1 MALAQALITGR
12 AVARFGEQ
20 RSIVIG
26 MLVGG
31 LSFALYAFVPAGWM
45 VYPIIIF
52 SALQGLVYPSTNA
65 LLSRMTD
72 ASNQGALQGG
82 MASVASV
89 GAIVGPLGMTQVLA
103 AGAEHGF
110 AGSAF
115 LAAAALVS
123 AALAVVYFK
132 VLKRPAAEASPAS

>member
-1 MALAQALITGR
+1 L
-12 AVARFGEQ
+12 
-20 RSIVIG
+20 
-26 MLVGG
+26 LVGG
-31 LSFALYAFVPAGWM
+31 LSFALYAFVPSGWM
-45 VYPIIIF
+45 VYPIIAF

-65 LLSRMTD
+65 LLSQMTD

-89 GAIVGPLGMTQVLA
+89 AAIAGPLGMTQALA

-115 LAAAALVS
+115 LGASVLVF

-132 VLKRPAAEASPAS
+132 VMRQPAAAAGSAG